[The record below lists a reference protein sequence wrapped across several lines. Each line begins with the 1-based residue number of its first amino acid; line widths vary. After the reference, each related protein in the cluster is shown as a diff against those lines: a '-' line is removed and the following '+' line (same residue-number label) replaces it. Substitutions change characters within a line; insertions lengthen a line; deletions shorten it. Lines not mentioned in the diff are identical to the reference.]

1 MISHKESDSTSVV
14 YNIYTKKKEENPL
27 VFLGIN
33 GCEMSNNNSYQHQQR
48 VHHQRVCKAGA
59 ISKGGIQGTLDTFND
74 DVGGD
79 PQTPLTSNI
88 NGYEMLESNITQ
100 VSTPQ
105 IDEPVLDLWCRNC
118 GALNREVRYTA
129 GCKICHSKKL
139 LPVDEGQRVMDYG
152 DADDS
157 EDAQAFMSFKKIEAS
172 EKLGSQDPFNIV
184 GGVVPYEQSASTC
197 PHGIRTVRIE
207 SFVLIN
213 NKSAISDA
221 QREYNEI
228 QSQICNIGNCL
239 TSKEPILVNWAK
251 KMHRLVTDDA
261 QSSGYKQVAINTW
274 NKILRDNEALL
285 RSLNYKFELNNPTL
299 SPKELGNWTWNFR
312 SADTPEK
319 KLAMFVKAIPKEAQ
333 YETFEYINNEYDDE
347 GVCQKSTPTIEMYGD
362 TRYVPEGDIARYN
375 ARQNWNMEY
384 MEELASLEHG
394 VSTDFDGDPI
404 QKVHIMQNAHVGD
417 YLSNQAKYL
426 DQRGQIKNTNQVFVF
441 GSNRKGIH
449 GTGSAKTAYLNY
461 GAVWE
466 KGEGMYG
473 NSYAIPTKEIPE
485 ITLPLEAI
493 KEHVETF
500 IAFAKAN
507 PDKTFNVVDIGCG
520 RAGYT
525 PSQIAPMFEN
535 APSNVVL
542 SDKFN
547 FVLNRQ

>member
-48 VHHQRVCKAGA
+48 VHRQRVCKVGA
-59 ISKGGIQGTLDTFND
+59 FDKDGKTQKSLNSFSFN
-74 DVGGD
+74 
-79 PQTPLTSNI
+79 I
-88 NGYEMLESNITQ
+88 KECEMLESNITQ

-105 IDEPVLDLWCRNC
+105 IDEPVIDLWCRNC

-129 GCKICHSKKL
+129 GCMYCHSKKL
-139 LPVDEGQRVMDYG
+139 LPSDEDQRVMDYG
-152 DADDS
+152 DADDN
-157 EDAQAFMSFKKIEAS
+157 EDAQAFMSFKKLEAS

-197 PHGIRTVRIE
+197 PHGIRTVKIE

-228 QSQICNIGNCL
+228 QSQICNIDNCL
-239 TSKEPILVNWAK
+239 KSKDPIIANWAR
-251 KMHRLVTDDA
+251 KMHRLVTDEA
-261 QSSGYKQVAINTW
+261 HVTGYKQVAINTW

-285 RSLNYKFELNNPTL
+285 SSLDYKFQFNTPTL
-299 SPKELGNWTWNFR
+299 QPKELGNWTWNFR

-347 GVCQKSTPTIEMYGD
+347 GVCVKSTPTIEMYGD
-362 TRYVPEGDIARYN
+362 TKYVPEGDIARYN

-384 MEELASLEHG
+384 MEELTSLEHG

-417 YLSNQAKYL
+417 YLSHLYKEE
-426 DQRGQIKNTNQVFVF
+426 QIKKSQQVFVF
-441 GSNRKGIH
+441 GSNRQGRH
-449 GTGSAKTAYLNY
+449 GQGSAKTAYVRH
-461 GAVWE
+461 GAVYYN
-466 KGEGMYG
+466 GEGIQG
-473 NSYAIPTKEIPE
+473 NSYAIPTKETPYK
-485 ITLPLEAI
+485 TLPLEAI